1 MATYYTI
8 HCFKAYTEEEVLGS
22 YDLYPTFEMACDA
35 IEEHIRRHIE
45 SWNDRHPDE
54 QDEGDMPDR
63 KEMFAS
69 FVGNYLHYYEAQSER
84 LFVIC
89 KRKVVEQ
96 KKPIG
101 KCWYCG
107 DEGQELVK
115 DGMCMLCAMK

>member
-8 HCFKAYTEEEVLGS
+8 HCYKPYTAEDIMDS
-22 YDLYPTFEMACDA
+22 YDLYPTFDMACDA
-35 IEEHIRRHIE
+35 IDEHIRRHIE
-45 SWNDRHPDE
+45 FWNDCHPDE
-54 QDEGDMPDR
+54 QDEGVMPDR

-89 KRKVVEQ
+89 KRKIVEQ

-107 DEGQELVK
+107 DEGQELVT
-115 DGMCMLCAMK
+115 DGICLLCSLK